1 MPPPRCGGREIAS
14 RLRLPVAAAVTLL
27 AAVAAVHAAP
37 TCALIGDSIAE
48 DLRSFFPE
56 CHSNVKLGIGTKGI
70 AALVPTH
77 TDLIIVSAGSNDYL
91 DPGLLS
97 RLQAVRSRVAEA
109 RVIWIRPAPKRAA
122 DAVDTVARAHGD
134 TVVPFVL
141 SPRDRE
147 RLHPQSNKTLA
158 GDIRRHFQLQ
168 RPGKYGLASAPSR
181 VAGLSAPGKATMMRV
196 HSRARMG
203 HGPRATS
210 GARTSHATQQRED
223 SHHAYR

>member
-1 MPPPRCGGREIAS
+1 M
-14 RLRLPVAAAVTLL
+14 RLPAAAAITLL
-27 AAVAAVHAAP
+27 ASLTAAHAAQS
-37 TCALIGDSIAE
+37 CALIGDSIAE
-48 DLRSFFPE
+48 DLRAFFRE
-56 CHSNVKLGIGTKGI
+56 CNSSVKLGIGTKAI
-70 AALVPTH
+70 AALMPADA
-77 TDLIIVSAGSNDYL
+77 DLIIVSAGSNDYL
-91 DPGLLS
+91 DPGLIS
-97 RLQAVRSRVAEA
+97 RLQAVRSRAGTA
-109 RVIWIRPAPKRAA
+109 RVIWIRPAPKSAA
-122 DAVDTVARAHGD
+122 DAVDTVARTHGD

-158 GDIRRHFQLQ
+158 ADIRRHFQ
-168 RPGKYGLASAPSR
+168 RPGKFGLASAPTQ

-210 GARTSHATQQRED
+210 GARASHATQHRED